1 MRGTGVVLQSRA
13 MDHMKPELLAR
24 AKRLHHEAIVI
35 DTHCDTTQRL
45 LDNSW
50 DITARHNDGHVD
62 LPRLH
67 EGGIAAVCLAVWAPR
82 PVKKGDGV
90 AAIRRQMARV
100 RDMVARH
107 GAHFELAS
115 SPAEIRG
122 AKAAGKIAVMLAIEG
137 GYLIEESLDVLRE
150 CRSLG
155 AIYMTLTH
163 GFHTSWAD
171 SSGIH
176 APLAPQHGGL
186 TAFGREVIRE
196 MNRIGM
202 MVDVSHVSDAT
213 FRDVLETTDKPVIA
227 SHSSCRAVADCPRN
241 LSDEMMRAIAESGG
255 VVQINFGA
263 SFLDPGF
270 PELDPKA
277 VEAYYAA
284 GCRSDEPLT
293 DYVAPFSKLIDH
305 FDHALQTIGPAH
317 VGIGSDFDG
326 VPALPEDIGDCA
338 QLPRVTAALL
348 QRGYDEQDLIKVLG
362 ENVLRVMAAC
372 QDGQTAPTSAEIAD
386 ARRAKR

>member
-1 MRGTGVVLQSRA
+1 
-13 MDHMKPELLAR
+13 MDQIRPEWLAR
-24 AKRLHHEAIVI
+24 AQRLHQNAIVI

-45 LDNSW
+45 LDDSW
-50 DITARHNDGHVD
+50 DMTARHEDGHVD

-67 EGGIAAVCLAVWAPR
+67 EGGVAAVCLAVWAPG
-82 PVKKGDGV
+82 PVRKGDGV
-90 AAIRRQMARV
+90 TAIRRQAARV
-100 RDMVARH
+100 REMIARH
-107 GAHFELAS
+107 GAHFEFAR
-115 SPAEIRG
+115 SPAEIRD
-122 AKAAGKIAVMLAIEG
+122 AKAAGKIAVLLGIEG
-137 GYLIEESLDVLRE
+137 GYLIEESLDLLLE

-176 APLAPQHGGL
+176 TPLAPAHGGL
-186 TAFGREVIRE
+186 TPFGRKVVRE

-213 FRDVLETTDKPVIA
+213 FRDVLEIADKPVIA
-227 SHSSCRAVADCPRN
+227 SHSSCRAVAACPRN
-241 LSDEMMRAIAESGG
+241 LSDEMMLAIADTGG

-263 SFLDPGF
+263 SFVDPDF
-270 PELDPKA
+270 PALDPKA
-277 VEAYYAA
+277 VEAYFAA
-284 GCRSDEPLT
+284 GCRSDGPLT

-305 FDHALQTIGPAH
+305 FDHALQTVGPEH

-326 VPALPEDIGDCA
+326 VPALPEGISDCA
-338 QLPRVTAALL
+338 QLPKVTAALL
-348 QRGYDEQDLIKVLG
+348 QRGYHEQDMIKVLG

-372 QDGQTAPTSAEIAD
+372 QEGQAAPPLADTAES
-386 ARRAKR
+386 R